1 MTQKTEFILSARD
14 ETQAA
19 FKSATAGLGALKSK
33 ADGFVANSVAG
44 LSGGLAAGLLG
55 VGFTAQIKAAIND
68 LDKMDEAAERI
79 GVTTEAL
86 SGLAYAGKM
95 GGLELDDMT
104 GALTKLSVK
113 MNDAFTGEKSAV
125 ALFKDLGVSVKDS
138 SGQLKSA
145 DKVFAE
151 VADRFAKFEDG
162 AAKTALAVDLVGK
175 AGAKLVPTFNQGAAG
190 LEAMT
195 KEAKALGAIYD
206 SKLAKQA
213 ADFNDNLDKLA
224 ILSATAG
231 KSIAGELLPSLND
244 TALKFIELAK
254 EGKKFE
260 AVIRGIAGIGKIPF
274 DLILGSS
281 APDVSVDTQIK
292 ELRGELGKLEA
303 DAKRVEFGGLVNTM
317 IFGKKD
323 EIAQKIAVTKNQIAT
338 LEKFKDKLEFK
349 PKEKNAAPASGGT
362 EPIVRTPSGDPDKP
376 KPPRGAKQLDEAEA
390 LLKTLDKKI
399 AVSALD
405 LSTTEKLTAAEK
417 EYAGVQ
423 QEMASGA
430 LKATASQRALIDGKY
445 EYLIA
450 ADKELENQK
459 LYADALEKANQSMV
473 EHRQAML
480 SAISTAEE
488 QALVYGLS
496 ESQLSAVAQARL
508 ADALAIA
515 QANGASEDAVKYLE
529 EEIRLRGLLTDA
541 LIKGDQKRLEQTAE
555 TTDEMSEFAKSA
567 AKNMQS
573 SFADFLFDPFA
584 NGTKSMGENFANSL
598 KRMLAEAASAK
609 IMNALVGDGKS
620 EKGLVGNIDWSKLFS
635 GFGSSSS
642 GATGLASLQSSGV
655 LASFAVGTDY
665 VPRDMIAQIHKGER
679 IVPAKFNPANGG
691 GNVSVQINNY
701 SGQSVQ
707 QKEVPDGRGGR
718 RIEVTVGDMVA
729 AEMRRTG
736 SAANKALSQPRMVS
750 R

>member
-125 ALFKDLGVSVKDS
+125 ALFKDLGISVKDS

-151 VADRFAKFEDG
+151 VADRFASFEDG

-175 AGAKLVPTFNQGAAG
+175 SGAKLVPTFNQGAAG

-224 ILSATAG
+224 ILASSAG
-231 KSIAGELLPSLND
+231 KSIASEIIPSLNKL
-244 TALKFIELAK
+244 TLEFLAAQK
-254 EGKKFE
+254 AGMGFWESL
-260 AVIRGIAGIGKIPF
+260 VGIGLSDPTK
-274 DLILGSS
+274 S
-281 APDVSVDTQIK
+281 AGQQINSLTSEIDKLKAARDAAMKSNVTDGGGIDTSGMESDIA
-292 ELRGELGKLEA
+292 KLQRRREYFKSLQLSAALEGA
-303 DAKRVEFGGLVNTM
+303 DANYGNEGRGAKGG
-317 IFGKKD
+317 G
-323 EIAQKIAVTKNQIAT
+323 
-338 LEKFKDKLEFK
+338 
-349 PKEKNAAPASGGT
+349 KEK
-362 EPIVRTPSGDPDKP
+362 IVRTPSDGP
-376 KPPRGAKQLDEAEA
+376 KTPKGTKQLDEAEA

-405 LSTTEKLTAAEK
+405 LTTTEKLTTAEK

-515 QANGASEDAVKYLE
+515 QANGASEDTLKYLQE
-529 EEIRLRGLLTDA
+529 ELRLRGLLTDA
-541 LIKGDQKRLEQTAE
+541 LIKVDQKRIEQQGDAAEQTNQ
-555 TTDEMSEFAKSA
+555 FAQQA
-567 AKNMQS
+567 ARNIQDS
-573 SFADFLFDPFA
+573 LADFLFDPFA
-584 NGTKSMGENFANSL
+584 DGADKMAQKFGQTIQ
-598 KRMLAEAASAK
+598 RMAADAAAAQIGK
-609 IMNALVGDGKS
+609 ALFGDLGSGGKS
-620 EKGLVGNIDWSKLFS
+620 GDSGLVGAAGSYLSSVDWAALFS
-635 GFGSSSS
+635 FADGGIMTSAGPKPLRSYARGGIANSPQYAEFGE
-642 GATGLASLQSSGV
+642 GDMAEA
-655 LASFAVGTDY
+655 F
-665 VPRDMIAQIHKGER
+665 VPLPDGRSIPVKMQGQ
-679 IVPAKFNPANGG
+679 GG
-691 GNVSVQINNY
+691 GNNITIHVNSQ
-701 SGQSVQ
+701 SGDSA
-707 QKEVPDGRGGR
+707 EIR
-718 RIEVTVGDMVA
+718 R
-729 AEMRRTG
+729 
-736 SAANKALSQPRMVS
+736 SAAAGARTALGYMSGAR
-750 R
+750 RYA

>member
-125 ALFKDLGVSVKDS
+125 ALFKDLGISVKDS

-151 VADRFAKFEDG
+151 VADRFASFEDG

-175 AGAKLVPTFNQGAAG
+175 SGAKLVPTFNQGAAG

-224 ILSATAG
+224 ILASSAG
-231 KSIAGELLPSLND
+231 KSIASEIIPSLNKL
-244 TALKFIELAK
+244 TLEFLAAQK
-254 EGKKFE
+254 AGMGFWESL
-260 AVIRGIAGIGKIPF
+260 VGIGLSDPTK
-274 DLILGSS
+274 S
-281 APDVSVDTQIK
+281 AGQQINSLTSEIDKLKAARDAAMKSNVTDGGGIDTSGMESDIA
-292 ELRGELGKLEA
+292 KLQRRREYFKSLQLSAALEGA
-303 DAKRVEFGGLVNTM
+303 DANYGNEGRGAKGG
-317 IFGKKD
+317 G
-323 EIAQKIAVTKNQIAT
+323 
-338 LEKFKDKLEFK
+338 
-349 PKEKNAAPASGGT
+349 KEK
-362 EPIVRTPSGDPDKP
+362 IVRTPSDGPTPP
-376 KPPRGAKQLDEAEA
+376 KGAKQLDAAEA

-405 LSTTEKLTAAEK
+405 LTTTEKLTAAEK

-598 KRMLAEAASAK
+598 KRMAAEAASAK

-620 EKGLVGNIDWSKLFS
+620 EKGLVGSIDWSKLFS

-691 GNVSVQINNY
+691 GAVSVQINNY

-729 AEMRRTG
+729 AEMRRPG